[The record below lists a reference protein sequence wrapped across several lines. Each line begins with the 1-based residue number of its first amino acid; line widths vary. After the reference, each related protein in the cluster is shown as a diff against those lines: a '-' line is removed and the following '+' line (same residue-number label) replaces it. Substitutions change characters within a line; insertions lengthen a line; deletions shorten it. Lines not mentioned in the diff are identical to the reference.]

1 MAEEILR
8 QPGQIEIDDLLLV
21 SFKTGTAINLIDY
34 LVELV
39 IYESIFTPFLSG
51 EILLSDSRNLIKD
64 QELLGDEFLYV
75 NVRTTTF
82 SSDKAISKVF
92 KIYSLDNKNYVKDGS
107 SMIYK
112 LGFSSVETFQDLINP
127 IYKSFNGT
135 PNDIVQRIYTEYL
148 KTDRNLE
155 IAGKQAPIKN
165 SLTIFGKSANSIK
178 FVSPGWSPVKCINW
192 IASKSLPENNK
203 AANFLFWETTKGFY
217 FGSIGDIIE
226 KQDDLSIGTYNYS
239 LTLLKTM
246 DEQGIRDH
254 TYMSVI
260 RSLIVEKSF
269 DQIKNL
275 MEGYTTNRLVNI
287 DVLGK
292 NFENIDYDHGSKF
305 DVYNHL
311 ETGKAIP
318 MFDQTTVRNP
328 LTYTDINFVHK
339 NLHTGYAENFDY
351 KLKDI
356 FGNRRSN
363 MLELENFQM
372 KITIP
377 GRTDIEVGRT
387 INIQLPKDKPGSEIK
402 AIEYKSDEMYSGN
415 YLITGLSHKIN
426 LRTHFITMN
435 VTKDS
440 LPGSQQQ

>member
-21 SFKTGTAINLIDY
+21 SFKTGTVVNLIDY
-34 LVELV
+34 LIEIV
-39 IYESIFTPFLSG
+39 IYESIFAPFVTG

-64 QELLGDEFLYV
+64 QELLGDEFLYFTA
-75 NVRTTTF
+75 RTTTF

-107 SMIYK
+107 SQVYK
-112 LGFSSVETFQDLINP
+112 LGFSSVETFQDLVNP
-127 IYKSFNGT
+127 IYRSFSGT
-135 PNDIVQRIYTEYL
+135 PNDIVQQIYTEYL
-148 KTDRNLE
+148 QTDRNLE
-155 IAGKQAPIKN
+155 IAGKQTAIKN

-192 IASKSLPENNK
+192 IASKSLPQNNK

-217 FGSIGDIIE
+217 FGNIGEIIS
-226 KQDDLSIGTYNYS
+226 KQDELSIGTYNYS
-239 LTLLKTM
+239 TTLLKTM
-246 DEQGIRDH
+246 DEQEIRDH

-292 NFENIDYDHGSKF
+292 NFENVDYDHGAKF
-305 DVYNHL
+305 DIYNHL
-311 ETGKAIP
+311 ESGKAMP
-318 MFDQTTVRNP
+318 MFDSTTVRNP
-328 LTYTDINFVHK
+328 LTYSDINFVHK

-387 INIQLPKDKPGSEIK
+387 VNIQLPKDKPGSETK
-402 AIEYKSDEMYSGN
+402 AIEYKADEMYSGN

-440 LPGSQQQ
+440 LPGSQK

>member
-1 MAEEILR
+1 
-8 QPGQIEIDDLLLV
+8 
-21 SFKTGTAINLIDY
+21 
-34 LVELV
+34 
-39 IYESIFTPFLSG
+39 
-51 EILLSDSRNLIKD
+51 
-64 QELLGDEFLYV
+64 
-75 NVRTTTF
+75 
-82 SSDKAISKVF
+82 
-92 KIYSLDNKNYVKDGS
+92 
-107 SMIYK
+107 
-112 LGFSSVETFQDLINP
+112 
-127 IYKSFNGT
+127 
-135 PNDIVQRIYTEYL
+135 
-148 KTDRNLE
+148 
-155 IAGKQAPIKN
+155 
-165 SLTIFGKSANSIK
+165 
-178 FVSPGWSPVKCINW
+178 
-192 IASKSLPENNK
+192 
-203 AANFLFWETTKGFY
+203 
-217 FGSIGDIIE
+217 
-226 KQDDLSIGTYNYS
+226 
-239 LTLLKTM
+239 
-246 DEQGIRDH
+246 
-254 TYMSVI
+254 
-260 RSLIVEKSF
+260 VEKSF

>member
-1 MAEEILR
+1 
-8 QPGQIEIDDLLLV
+8 
-21 SFKTGTAINLIDY
+21 
-34 LVELV
+34 
-39 IYESIFTPFLSG
+39 
-51 EILLSDSRNLIKD
+51 
-64 QELLGDEFLYV
+64 
-75 NVRTTTF
+75 
-82 SSDKAISKVF
+82 
-92 KIYSLDNKNYVKDGS
+92 
-107 SMIYK
+107 
-112 LGFSSVETFQDLINP
+112 
-127 IYKSFNGT
+127 
-135 PNDIVQRIYTEYL
+135 
-148 KTDRNLE
+148 
-155 IAGKQAPIKN
+155 
-165 SLTIFGKSANSIK
+165 
-178 FVSPGWSPVKCINW
+178 
-192 IASKSLPENNK
+192 
-203 AANFLFWETTKGFY
+203 
-217 FGSIGDIIE
+217 
-226 KQDDLSIGTYNYS
+226 
-239 LTLLKTM
+239 M

-292 NFENIDYDHGSKF
+292 NFENVDYDHGSKF

-440 LPGSQQQ
+440 LPGSQI

>member
-8 QPGQIEIDDLLLV
+8 QPGQIEIDNLFLV
-21 SFKTGTAINLIDY
+21 SFKTGTVVNLIDY
-34 LVELV
+34 LIEIV
-39 IYESIFTPFLSG
+39 IYESIFAPFLTG

-64 QELLGDEFLYV
+64 QELLGDELLYFTA
-75 NVRTTTF
+75 RTTTF
-82 SSDKAISKVF
+82 SSDNAISKVF

-107 SMIYK
+107 SQVYK
-112 LGFSSVETFQDLINP
+112 LGFSSVETFQDLVNP
-127 IYKSFNGT
+127 IYRSFSGT
-135 PNDIVQRIYTEYL
+135 PNDIVQQIYTEYL
-148 KTDRNLE
+148 QTDRNLE
-155 IAGKQAPIKN
+155 IAGKQTAIKN

-192 IASKSLPENNK
+192 IASKALPANNR

-217 FGSIGDIIE
+217 FGNIGEIITN
-226 KQDDLSIGTYNYS
+226 QDNLSIGTYNYS
-239 LTLLKTM
+239 LSLLKTM

-260 RSLIVEKSF
+260 RSLIVEKGF
-269 DQIKNL
+269 NQIKNL

-287 DVLGK
+287 DILGK
-292 NFENIDYDHGSKF
+292 NFENVDYDHGEKF
-305 DVYNHL
+305 DAYNHL
-311 ETGKAIP
+311 ESGKAIP
-318 MFDQTTVRNP
+318 MFDQTSIRNP
-328 LTYTDINFVHK
+328 LTYTDINYVHR
-339 NLHTGYAENFDY
+339 NLHTGYNENFDY
-351 KLKDI
+351 KFKDI

-440 LPGSQQQ
+440 LPGSQI

>member
-1 MAEEILR
+1 MADEILR

-34 LVELV
+34 LIEIV

-64 QELLGDEFLYV
+64 QELLGDEFLYFTA
-75 NVRTTTF
+75 RTTTF
-82 SSDKAISKVF
+82 SSDNAISKVF

-112 LGFSSVETFQDLINP
+112 LGFSSVETFQDLVNP
-127 IYKSFNGT
+127 IYRSFSGT
-135 PNDIVQRIYTEYL
+135 PNDIVQQIYTEYL
-148 KTDRNLE
+148 QTDRNLE

-165 SLTIFGKSANSIK
+165 SLTVFGKSANTIK

-192 IASKSLPENNK
+192 LASKALPENNK

-217 FGSIGDIIE
+217 FGNIGEIIA

-246 DEQGIRDH
+246 DEQEKRDH
-254 TYMSVI
+254 SYMSVI

-269 DQIKNL
+269 DQVKNL
-275 MEGYTTNRLVNI
+275 IEGYTTNRLVNV

-292 NFENIDYDHGSKF
+292 NFENVDYDHGAKF

-339 NLHTGYAENFDY
+339 NLHTGYIENFDY

-387 INIQLPKDKPGSEIK
+387 INIQLPKDKPGAEVR
-402 AIEYKSDEMYSGN
+402 AIEYKADEMYSGN

-440 LPGSQQQ
+440 LPGSQK

>member
-1 MAEEILR
+1 MADEILR
-8 QPGQIEIDDLLLV
+8 QPGQIEIDNLLLV

-34 LVELV
+34 LIELV

-64 QELLGDEFLYV
+64 QELLGDEFLYFTA
-75 NVRTTTF
+75 RTTTF
-82 SSDKAISKVF
+82 STDNAISKVF

-112 LGFSSVETFQDLINP
+112 LGFSSVETFQDLVNP
-127 IYKSFNGT
+127 IYRSFNGT
-135 PNDIVQRIYTEYL
+135 PNDIVQQIYTEYL
-148 KTDRNLE
+148 QTDRTLE
-155 IAGKQAPIKN
+155 IAGKQTAIKN
-165 SLTIFGKSANSIK
+165 SLTVFGKSSNNIK

-192 IASKSLPENNK
+192 IASKALPENNK

-217 FGSIGDIIE
+217 FGNVGELIA

-246 DEQGIRDH
+246 DEQEKRDH

-275 MEGYTTNRLVNI
+275 MEGYTTNRLVNV

-292 NFENIDYDHGSKF
+292 SFENVDYDHGAKF
-305 DVYNHL
+305 DAYNHL
-311 ETGKAIP
+311 ETVRAIP

-387 INIQLPKDKPGSEIK
+387 INIQLPKDKPGAEVK
-402 AIEYKSDEMYSGN
+402 AIEYKSDQMYSGN

-440 LPGSQQQ
+440 LTGNQK